1 MTVFSFHPVKIIAG
15 GEGGMITTNSNQY
28 YQKLLALR
36 THGITQDYS
45 NYQNSKRPLIKRKKI
60 YGIMR

>member
-1 MTVFSFHPVKIIAG
+1 
-15 GEGGMITTNSNQY
+15 MITTNSKKY

-45 NYQNSKRPLIKRKKI
+45 NFQNSKEAFDKKEKKI